1 MKILEIPAALRRA
14 DKYDL
19 FTGELGKLRGV
30 QSVKENTTFFY
41 SKKDSDN
48 FSGPFLTTKHT
59 SFKELYSEM
68 LVGNIGVITGMS
80 KDGAYE
86 YPFNLVLREAQVS
99 DVAEANHSPKM
110 NRVYFLFQNRLV
122 YGPYYINNSTLMYEL
137 ELKISRGEVFVPY
150 ENQHFEKKNYKQIA

>member
-19 FTGELGKLRGV
+19 FTGELGILRGV

-41 SKKDSDN
+41 SKKDTEKYE
-48 FSGPFLTTKHT
+48 GPFLTTKHT

-68 LVGNIGVITGMS
+68 LLGHIGVVKAMS
-80 KDGAYE
+80 KDGADE
-86 YPFNLVLREAQVS
+86 YHFNLVLRDAQVS

-110 NRVYFLFQNRLV
+110 NRLYFIYEKNLV

-137 ELKISRGEVFVPY
+137 ELKISRGEVYVPY
-150 ENQHFEKKNYKQIA
+150 ENQHFEKKNYRQIA